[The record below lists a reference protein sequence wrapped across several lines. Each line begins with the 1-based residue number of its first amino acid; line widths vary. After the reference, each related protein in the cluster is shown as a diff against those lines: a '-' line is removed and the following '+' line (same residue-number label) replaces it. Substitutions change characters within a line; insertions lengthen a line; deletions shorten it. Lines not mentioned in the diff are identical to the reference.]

1 MPKYKLSAVLSL
13 LAVFLS
19 GSVLGA
25 VAYRLYAVSAVQ
37 GTGDAARKAPPKM
50 SPEEFRK
57 HYVEEFRTKVK
68 MDDQQVAALQQ
79 ILDQTRA
86 DFHKMR
92 DKMNAEGDAIQ
103 TAQVEK
109 INAILR
115 DDQRPLYAA
124 LRAEREKQRKQRDE
138 QHKKDK
144 KD

>member
-13 LAVFLS
+13 LVVFLS

-25 VAYRLYAVSAVQ
+25 VAYRLYAVGAVQ
-37 GTGDAARKAPPKM
+37 GVDVARKQPKM
-50 SPEEFRK
+50 SPEDFRK

-92 DKMNAEGDAIQ
+92 DKMNAEGAAIQ
-103 TAQVEK
+103 NSQVEK
-109 INAILR
+109 INSILR
-115 DDQRPLYAA
+115 EDQRPLYAQ
-124 LRAEREKQRKQRDE
+124 LRAEREKQRKQRDD

>member
-13 LAVFLS
+13 LVVFLS

-25 VAYRLYAVSAVQ
+25 VAYRLYAVSSVQ
-37 GTGDAARKAPPKM
+37 GVGDVARKQPKM
-50 SPEEFRK
+50 SPEDFRK

-79 ILDQTRA
+79 ILDQTRS

-92 DKMNAEGDAIQ
+92 DKMNAEGEAIQ
-103 TAQVEK
+103 NSQVEK

-115 DDQRPLYAA
+115 EDQRPLYAQ
-124 LRAEREKQRKQRDE
+124 LRAEREKQRRQRDE
-138 QHKKDK
+138 QHKKEK
-144 KD
+144 

>member
-13 LAVFLS
+13 LLVFLS

-25 VAYRLYAVSAVQ
+25 VAYRLYAVGAVQ
-37 GTGDAARKAPPKM
+37 GVGDAARKQPKM
-50 SPEEFRK
+50 SPEDFRK

-79 ILDQTRA
+79 ILDQTRT

-92 DKMNAEGDAIQ
+92 DKMNAEGEAIQ
-103 TAQVEK
+103 NAQVEK
-109 INAILR
+109 INSILR
-115 DDQRPLYAA
+115 EDQRPLYAA

-138 QHKKDK
+138 QRKKDK

>member
-13 LAVFLS
+13 MVVFLS

-25 VAYRLYAVSAVQ
+25 VAYRLYAVSSVQ
-37 GTGDAARKAPPKM
+37 GVRDVSPKQPKM

-79 ILDQTRA
+79 ILDQTRS

-103 TAQVEK
+103 NAQVEK
-109 INAILR
+109 INSILR
-115 DDQRPLYAA
+115 EDQRPLYAT
-124 LRAEREKQRKQRDE
+124 LRAEREKQRKLRDE
-138 QHKKDK
+138 QRKKDK

>member
-13 LAVFLS
+13 LVVFLS

-25 VAYRLYAVSAVQ
+25 VAYRLYAVNAVQ
-37 GTGDAARKAPPKM
+37 GVAVDRKQAKM

-68 MDDQQVAALQQ
+68 MDDQQVATLQQ
-79 ILDQTRA
+79 ILDQTRTE
-86 DFHKMR
+86 FHKMR
-92 DKMNAEGDAIQ
+92 DKMNAEGEAIQ
-103 TAQVEK
+103 NSQVEK

-115 DDQRPLYAA
+115 DDQRPLYAE
-124 LRAEREKQRKQRDE
+124 LRAEREKQRKIRDE

>member
-13 LAVFLS
+13 LVVFLS

-25 VAYRLYAVSAVQ
+25 VAYRLYAVSSVQ
-37 GTGDAARKAPPKM
+37 GVRDSSPKQQKM
-50 SPEEFRK
+50 SPDEFRK
-57 HYVEEFRTKVK
+57 HYVEEFRARVK
-68 MDDQQVAALQQ
+68 MDDQQVARLQQ

-92 DKMNAEGDAIQ
+92 DKMNAEGEAIQ
-103 TAQVEK
+103 NTQVEK
-109 INAILR
+109 INSILR
-115 DDQRPLYAA
+115 DDQKPLYAA
-124 LRAEREKQRKQRDE
+124 LRAEREKQRKARDD

>member
-13 LAVFLS
+13 MVVFLS

-25 VAYRLYAVSAVQ
+25 VAYRLYAVSSVQ
-37 GTGDAARKAPPKM
+37 GVRDTAPKQPKM
-50 SPEEFRK
+50 PPEEFRK

-68 MDDQQVAALQQ
+68 MDDQQVATLQQ

-92 DKMNAEGDAIQ
+92 DKMNAEGEAIQ
-103 TAQVEK
+103 AAQVEK

-115 DDQRPLYAA
+115 EDQRPLYMQ
-124 LRAEREKQRKQRDE
+124 LRTAREAQRKQRDE
-138 QHKKDK
+138 QRKKQQ
-144 KD
+144 

>member
-1 MPKYKLSAVLSL
+1 M
-13 LAVFLS
+13 
-19 GSVLGA
+19 LGA

-37 GTGDAARKAPPKM
+37 GVGDAARKAPSKM

-79 ILDQTRA
+79 ILDQTRS

-109 INAILR
+109 INSILR
-115 DDQRPLYAA
+115 EDQRPLYAA

>member
-13 LAVFLS
+13 LLVFLS

-25 VAYRLYAVSAVQ
+25 VAYRLYAV
-37 GTGDAARKAPPKM
+37 DASPVVARKQPKM
-50 SPEEFRK
+50 NPEEFRK

-86 DFHKMR
+86 EFHTVR
-92 DKMNAEGDAIQ
+92 DKMNAEGEKIQ
-103 TAQVEK
+103 AAQVEK

-115 DDQRPLYAA
+115 EDQRPLYAG
-124 LRAEREKQRKQRDE
+124 LRAEHKRQRELRDQ
-138 QHKKDK
+138 QHKKE

>member
-13 LAVFLS
+13 LLVFLS

-25 VAYRLYAVSAVQ
+25 VAYRLYAVNAVQ
-37 GTGDAARKAPPKM
+37 SVDVARKQPKM

-68 MDDQQVAALQQ
+68 MDDQQIATLQQ

-92 DKMNAEGDAIQ
+92 DRMNAEGEAIQ
-103 TAQVEK
+103 AAQVEK

-115 DDQRPLYAA
+115 EDQRPLYAT
-124 LRAEREKQRKQRDE
+124 LRAERDKQRKLRDQ
-138 QHKKDK
+138 QHKQDK
-144 KD
+144 

>member
-1 MPKYKLSAVLSL
+1 VLL
-13 LAVFLS
+13 VFLS

-37 GTGDAARKAPPKM
+37 TGVDIARKQPKM
-50 SPEEFRK
+50 NPEELRK
-57 HYVEEFRTKVK
+57 HMVEEYRTKVK
-68 MDDQQVAALQQ
+68 MDDQQVAAIQQ

-92 DKMNAEGDAIQ
+92 DRMNAEGEAIQ
-103 TAQVEK
+103 NAQVEK

-115 DDQRPLYAA
+115 EDQRPLYAA
-124 LRAEREKQRKQRDE
+124 LRAEREKQRHLRDE

>member
-25 VAYRLYAVSAVQ
+25 VAYRLYAVNAVQ
-37 GTGDAARKAPPKM
+37 GVDVARKQPKM

-68 MDDQQVAALQQ
+68 MDDQQIAALQQ

-92 DKMNAEGDAIQ
+92 DRMNAEGDAIQ

-115 DDQRPLYAA
+115 EDQLPLYAT
-124 LRAEREKQRKQRDE
+124 LRAEREKQRKLRDQ
-138 QHKKDK
+138 QHKQDK

>member
-1 MPKYKLSAVLSL
+1 MPRYKLTAVLSML
-13 LAVFLS
+13 LVFLS

-37 GTGDAARKAPPKM
+37 SVDVARKQPKM
-50 SPEEFRK
+50 SPDEFRK

-68 MDDQQVAALQQ
+68 MDDQQLAALQQ
-79 ILDQTRA
+79 ILDQTRT
-86 DFHKMR
+86 DFHTMR
-92 DKMNAEGDAIQ
+92 DKMNFEGEAIQ
-103 TAQVEK
+103 SAQVEK

-115 DDQRPLYAA
+115 DDQRPLYATM
-124 LRAEREKQRKQRDE
+124 RAERERQRKLRVE

>member
-13 LAVFLS
+13 LLVFLS

-25 VAYRLYAVSAVQ
+25 VAYRLYAVNAVQ
-37 GTGDAARKAPPKM
+37 GVDIARKQPKM
-50 SPEEFRK
+50 TPEDLRK

-68 MDDQQVAALQQ
+68 ADDQQIATLQQ

-92 DKMNAEGDAIQ
+92 DRMNAEGEAIQ
-103 TAQVEK
+103 TAQAEK
-109 INAILR
+109 INAMLR
-115 DDQRPLYAA
+115 EDQRPLFAA
-124 LRAEREKQRKQRDE
+124 LRAERDKQRKLRDQ
-138 QHKKDK
+138 QHKQDK

>member
-1 MPKYKLSAVLSL
+1 MPKYKISAVLSL
-13 LAVFLS
+13 LVVFLS

-25 VAYRLYAVSAVQ
+25 VAYRLYAVNSVQ
-37 GTGDAARKAPPKM
+37 GVGVTRKQPRL

-57 HYVEEFRTKVK
+57 HYVEEFRTRVK
-68 MDDQQVAALQQ
+68 MDERQITALQQ

-103 TAQVEK
+103 AAQVEK

-115 DDQRPLYAA
+115 KDQLPAYAD
-124 LRAEREKQRKQRDE
+124 LRAEHKRQRELRDQ
-138 QHKKDK
+138 QHKKE
-144 KD
+144 

>member
-1 MPKYKLSAVLSL
+1 ML
-13 LAVFLS
+13 LVFLS

-37 GTGDAARKAPPKM
+37 SVDVARKQPKM
-50 SPEEFRK
+50 SPDEFRK

-68 MDDQQVAALQQ
+68 MDDQQLAALQQ
-79 ILDQTRA
+79 ILDQTRT
-86 DFHKMR
+86 DFHTMR
-92 DKMNAEGDAIQ
+92 DKMNFEGEAIQ
-103 TAQVEK
+103 SAQVEK

-115 DDQRPLYAA
+115 DDQRPLYATM
-124 LRAEREKQRKQRDE
+124 RAERERQRKLRVE

>member
-13 LAVFLS
+13 VAVFLS

-37 GTGDAARKAPPKM
+37 GTGDAARKSPPKM

>member
-13 LAVFLS
+13 LVVFLS

-25 VAYRLYAVSAVQ
+25 VAYRLYAVNAVQ
-37 GTGDAARKAPPKM
+37 GVDVARKQPKM

-68 MDDQQVAALQQ
+68 ADDQQIAALQQ

-92 DKMNAEGDAIQ
+92 DRMNAEGEAIQ
-103 TAQVEK
+103 AAQVEK

-115 DDQRPLYAA
+115 EDQRPLYTA
-124 LRAEREKQRKQRDE
+124 LRAERDKQRKLRDQ
-138 QHKKDK
+138 QHKQDK